1 MRNISSLS
9 CIQFKEAGEKD
20 TAYVNITTDDSSCY
34 SAVGF
39 TNSVQRLNLKLD
51 EVNKNCFQIGTIM
64 HELFHTLG
72 FQHQHS
78 SPDRDVYVEII
89 KDNIKDGEYYN
100 FKKFN
105 ESDVTDFGVGYD
117 YESIMHYR
125 DTAFSKNGNK
135 TIIPKKDVE
144 IGQRRKLSD
153 KDIEKLKLMYKCDE

>member
-1 MRNISSLS
+1 
-9 CIQFKEAGEKD
+9 
-20 TAYVNITTDDSSCY
+20 
-34 SAVGF
+34 
-39 TNSVQRLNLKLD
+39 
-51 EVNKNCFQIGTIM
+51 M